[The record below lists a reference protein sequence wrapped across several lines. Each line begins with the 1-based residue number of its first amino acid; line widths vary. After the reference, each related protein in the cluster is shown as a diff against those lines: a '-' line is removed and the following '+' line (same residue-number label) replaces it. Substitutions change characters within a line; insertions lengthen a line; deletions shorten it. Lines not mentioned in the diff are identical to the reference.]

1 MKKLITI
8 LLGFGIKYVAGA
20 LRTSGTTPSNLPAT
34 AAFNA
39 RRLQLNQRGMAV
51 LGTWA
56 VGNIVSGFALR
67 KGTTD
72 DSERYFHEMN
82 AYWNVVNLAL
92 AGASLWQGR
101 RAPVALSLTQTVQKH
116 YNIRQLLLFNAGL
129 DVGYMA
135 AGAYL
140 KERGQRP
147 EKSAAAK
154 WIGYGQSILLQGA
167 FLFVFDL
174 VLFGA
179 HQRHGRQA
187 LPPLLGSARR

>member
-1 MKKLITI
+1 MKKLITTF
-8 LLGFGIKYVAGA
+8 LGVKYATKA
-20 LRTSGTTPSNLPAT
+20 LRKVRRSPSALPAT

-56 VGNIVSGFALR
+56 VGNIAAGFALR
-67 KGTTD
+67 KGPTD
-72 DSERYFHEMN
+72 DPQRYFHEMN

-92 AGASLWQGR
+92 AGAGLWQAR
-101 RAPVALSLTQTVQKH
+101 RAPVALSLSQTVQKH

-154 WIGYGQSILLQGA
+154 WIGYGQSILWQGA

-179 HQRHGRQA
+179 HQRHGKRA
-187 LPPLLGSARR
+187 LPFLLGSAQR